1 MTVTRV
7 VSLDDAEALARLVS
21 ANRDYLAPWSPLQDD
36 AYFTADGQREVL
48 TRQLVAYDRGA
59 MLPLAIL
66 DSDGGVAG
74 SINLNSIIRGAFQS
88 ASVGY
93 WVAQSHNGRGI
104 ATAAVADAVAL
115 AFGELNLHRLQGE
128 TLTSNTGSQR
138 VLERNGFIRYGFAP
152 TYIKIAGEWQDNVLY
167 QLISPRP
174 M

>member
-1 MTVTRV
+1 MAITR
-7 VSLDDAEALARLVS
+7 LARIDDAEALEEQVR
-21 ANRDYLAPWSPLQDD
+21 ANREFLEPWEPLRDD
-36 AYFTADGQREVL
+36 SYYTLKAQRELISRALDGYAAGSMV
-48 TRQLVAYDRGA
+48 
-59 MLPLAIL
+59 PLAIVDQDDRL
-66 DSDGGVAG
+66 IGRLN
-74 SINLNSIIRGAFQS
+74 INSIIRGAFQS

-128 TLTSNTGSQR
+128 TLPSNTGSQR